1 MPLKF
6 KKSVRLYSLTAFL
19 VLAVLISAKNGSAE
33 DKKYSLKEA
42 ITEALQNNHELNGFK
57 HAALAVKQDISI
69 ASSSLLPKIIFEE
82 RFMRTN
88 NPTYSFMAKLNQE
101 RFEQSDFA
109 VSSLNNPNPINDFQI
124 SISFEQP
131 VLSPK
136 AYPAIAIAKNESL
149 AKNNEYER
157 KKEET
162 VFNVVKIYLSVH
174 TAREYLKAAEKSVED
189 AKEHLRIAKLRYDA
203 GLGLYSD
210 VLRASTSAAET
221 EQKLVSAQKALNTAK
236 RALGL
241 ILGKD
246 ISVDS
251 DDLMPEL
258 TVMDINYY
266 TAAALSRKDFQALKL
281 RNENAKKNLAAA
293 RAGYLPY
300 ASIGGS
306 YQLNDHKSPFGS
318 EGKSWQ
324 ITAFLR
330 WDIFDGTRREDEIT
344 KAKHRIAGSEE
355 YLNAAI
361 KDIAYKVYEAHQSVE
376 EARKNAEFAKA
387 ALKSAEEGKRL
398 VKTRYENSL
407 SPIVD
412 LLDAQVSLDHAR
424 AGSVAKENEF
434 KIAIA
439 KLMYESGTILRDL
452 KIER

>member
-6 KKSVRLYSLTAFL
+6 KKSALLYSLTVFL
-19 VLAVLISAKNGSAE
+19 ALAVLISAKDGNAE

-57 HAALAVKQDISI
+57 HATLAVKQDVSI

-109 VSSLNNPNPINDFQI
+109 VSSLNNPNPVNDFQT

-131 VLSPK
+131 VFSPK
-136 AYPAIAIAKNESL
+136 AYPAIAIAKNESS
-149 AKNNEYER
+149 AKNDEYER

-174 TAREYLKAAEKSVED
+174 TAREYLKAAESSVED
-189 AKEHLRIAKLRYDA
+189 AKEHLRIAKVRYDA

-210 VLRASTSAAET
+210 VLRASTSEAEA
-221 EQKLVSAQKALNTAK
+221 EQKFVSAQKALNTAK

-251 DDLMPEL
+251 DDLMPEIN
-258 TVMDINYY
+258 VMDINHY
-266 TAAALSRKDFQALKL
+266 TTAALSRKDLQALKL
-281 RNENAKKNLAAA
+281 RNESVKKSLTAAQA
-293 RAGYLPY
+293 AYLPY
-300 ASIGGS
+300 AGIGGS
-306 YQLNDHKSPFGS
+306 YQYNDHKSPFGS

-324 ITAFLR
+324 VGAFLR
-330 WDIFDGTRREDEIT
+330 LEIFDGTRRENET
-344 KAKHRIAGSEE
+344 AKAKHRIAESEE

-361 KDIAYKVYEAHQSVE
+361 KGIAYKVYEAHQSVE
-376 EARKNAEFAKA
+376 ETRKNAEFAKT

-424 AGSVAKENEF
+424 AGAVAKENEF
-434 KIAIA
+434 KLSIAN
-439 KLMYESGTILRDL
+439 LMYESGTILRDL
-452 KIER
+452 KIEQ